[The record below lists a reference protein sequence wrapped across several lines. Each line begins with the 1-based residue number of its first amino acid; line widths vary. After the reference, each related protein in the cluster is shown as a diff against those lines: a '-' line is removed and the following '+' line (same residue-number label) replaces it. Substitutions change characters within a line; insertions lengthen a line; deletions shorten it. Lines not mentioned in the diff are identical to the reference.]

1 MSLGERALRPYQAEA
16 VAAVEDE
23 WTRVRSTLLVLATG
37 LGKTFTAAQIVRR
50 ARPRGRVLWLAH
62 RSELLDQARGDLAS
76 AGLATEMEQAEA
88 KAQVHSLFATS
99 DVVIGSVATLHA
111 KRLKRWPST
120 AFSTIVIDEAH
131 HSTAAGYLGILAHFP
146 AAKVLGLTATPDR
159 SDGVGMRNVFETC
172 AYSSG
177 ILDGIRGGFLTPIRG
192 RKIICADLDLSK
204 VRTTAGDLSAGDLE
218 DAMALEGVLH
228 QIAAPL
234 TKEAGERQTI
244 AFCPTVAI
252 AEELARVLSGYV
264 GADRVASIS
273 GKTERDQ
280 RAAILARYR
289 AGELQFV
296 TNCMV
301 LTEGFDAP
309 ATSCIAMCRPTK
321 SRSLYTQAVGRGL
334 RLAPG
339 KVDCL
344 LLDFIAKNADPD
356 LVGPVDVLAGADLS
370 AGARELAE
378 RKLTTGGAAEELTD
392 VIEAAKVEGAKRE
405 AALER
410 QRRAASISSVA
421 KWARVEMTLFPD
433 HVDFAEHAV
442 GALKTAKGGQRE
454 ATEKQIALL
463 ASYGLAAPAKASAA
477 SVSAVIDEAMRRGL
491 ASLKQLRIIQRA
503 GLRTDG
509 ITRREASAI
518 IDAIAGNNWQPTAEL
533 REKYGRKAAA

>member
-1 MSLGERALRPYQAEA
+1 MTLGERALRPYQAEA

-23 WTRVRSTLLVLATG
+23 WTRVRSTLLVMATG
-37 LGKTFTAAQIVRR
+37 CGKTFTAAQIVRR
-50 ARPRGRVLWLAH
+50 ARARGRVLWLAH

-111 KRLKRWPST
+111 KRLRRWPAN

-131 HSTAAGYLGILAHFP
+131 HSTSAGYLGILSHFSG
-146 AAKVLGLTATPDR
+146 AKVLGLTATPDR
-159 SDGVGMRNVFETC
+159 SDGVGMRNVFDTC
-172 AYSSG
+172 AFKIG
-177 ILDGIRGGFLTPIRG
+177 ILDGIRGGFLTPIIG

-218 DAMALEGVLH
+218 DAMQIEGVLH

-234 TKEAGERQTI
+234 VAEAGTRQTI

-273 GKTERDQ
+273 GKTERTQ
-280 RAAILARYR
+280 RAAILDGYKSGRIQY
-289 AGELQFV
+289 V

-334 RLAPG
+334 RLSPG

-344 LLDFIAKNADPD
+344 LLDFIAKNSDPD
-356 LVGPVDVLAGADLS
+356 LVGPIDVLAGADLS
-370 AGARELAE
+370 PGDRELAE
-378 RKLTTGGAAEELTD
+378 RRLTTGGAAEELTGA
-392 VIEAAKVEGAKRE
+392 IEAAKAEGARRE
-405 AALER
+405 ARLER
-410 QRRAASISSVA
+410 ERRAASLSAVMRWSRA
-421 KWARVEMTLFPD
+421 DMQLFPG
-433 HVDFAEHAV
+433 HVALGEHA
-442 GALKTAKGGQRE
+442 ASAFKPAAKGER
-454 ATEKQIALL
+454 IADADQL
-463 ASYGLAAPAKASAA
+463 ARLAAYGMTAPKGVSAA
-477 SVSAVIDEAMRRGL
+477 SAKAVIDEAMRRGI
-491 ASLKQLRIIQRA
+491 ASMKQLRILQRA
-503 GLRTDG
+503 GLRLDVTK
-509 ITRREASAI
+509 REASAI
-518 IDAIAGNNWQPTAEL
+518 IDQLAANNWQCTPEL
-533 REKYGRKAAA
+533 RAQYGRAVAA